1 MNQIQKSEIA
11 IVGAGIVG
19 LSLALS
25 FAKRG
30 HQVRVFERNT
40 AAVGASVRNF
50 GLIWPIGQKDGH
62 LYKRALKSRE
72 VWQELASQSSIHLN
86 QNGSIHLAYH
96 QDEWKILQEFFQQ
109 NPYASE
115 TCRLLSASEVLQ
127 KSAAANPEG
136 LLGGLWSTTEM
147 TVDPREAIPGL
158 ASYLQDRYKV
168 DFKFGRAV
176 TDISYPQLKAGGRT
190 WEAER
195 IFVCS
200 GADFETLY
208 PEIFAQSGITK
219 CKLQMM
225 RSEPQPKGWLLGPSL
240 CAGLTLTHYA
250 SFEDC
255 PTLPALKA
263 RIQEEMPEYVKWGI
277 HVLLNQNALGE
288 LVIGDSHEYG
298 WNPSPFDQEKV
309 NQYILTYLQ
318 KFARLPS
325 LQIKERWQG
334 VYPKIP
340 GQTELIRQPE
350 QGVMIVNALSGAGM
364 TLSMGLAE
372 HILEQF

>member
-115 TCRLLSASEVLQ
+115 TCQLLSASEVLQ

-168 DFKFGRAV
+168 DFKFGHAV

-190 WEAER
+190 WEAEK